1 MKAKF
6 VLCPLLVEGD
16 MPAGRFPS
24 GCWARIISF
33 GLRPPLPEAFQA
45 AAPAR
50 VAFHPPCGRPDRAG
64 QRQNTGTVRR
74 NGIIFKML
82 KKNKKSKISKF
93 ELS

>member
-1 MKAKF
+1 MRLRRM
-6 VLCPLLVEGD
+6 LCHLPGGD
-16 MPAGRFPS
+16 AMAENSLSF
-24 GCWARIISF
+24 GCWGRTGSSE
-33 GLRPPLPEAFQA
+33 LRPPPPRIGEAA
-45 AAPAR
+45 VPAR

>member
-50 VAFHPPCGRPDRAG
+50 VAFHPTCGRPGRDRPVKGHQYGAP
-64 QRQNTGTVRR
+64 QQYIIIMKCRK
-74 NGIIFKML
+74 GI
-82 KKNKKSKISKF
+82 N
-93 ELS
+93 

>member
-50 VAFHPPCGRPDRAG
+50 VALLSALREAREG
-64 QRQNTGTVRR
+64 QARQRTPVWCATTVHYYYEVPKR
-74 NGIIFKML
+74 NKL
-82 KKNKKSKISKF
+82 NKKY
-93 ELS
+93 